1 MITPA
6 GEVRIRLAVE
16 PVDFRKGID
25 GLAAV
30 VQERLGRNPF
40 SGELFVFRAKRADR
54 VKILMWDGTG
64 AVLYHKRLEQS
75 RFRWPAARPARGR
88 AHPGAAGD
96 AFGGARLGSNERQ
109 AHEAAASRCLRHNF
123 YLTEFVLFDIC
134 LV

>member
-1 MITPA
+1 MIAPA
-6 GEVRIRLAVE
+6 GDVRILLAVD

-64 AVLYHKRLEQS
+64 AVLYHKRLEQG
-75 RFRWPAARPARGR
+75 RFCWPRRGQHEVVLTQAQLAMLLEGLDCWRVQTRKTKAPFR
-88 AHPGAAGD
+88 A
-96 AFGGARLGSNERQ
+96 
-109 AHEAAASRCLRHNF
+109 
-123 YLTEFVLFDIC
+123 V
-134 LV
+134 